1 MRVLVAGMGSAIG
14 TSVARALER
23 SDQVEAIAG
32 FDLEPP
38 RRWMRRADFQFARP
52 GDNDRVSRIVA
63 EFQPTVVVHA
73 WVFEPRAR
81 SSPGQARARTVAGT
95 ESLLRAISRVDSVEH
110 IVVRSGVSVYGSG
123 RGTPERPTIDT
134 LARPTSTFGDRL
146 ARVEE
151 RTAQAATELGAT
163 MSAVRLAPIMASHLP
178 NPLGRYLRLP
188 VVPIPMTTRRFGVL
202 HLVDA
207 GTSIAAAA
215 THKHEGTLNVMASG
229 PVTPLEA
236 ITIGRRVPVP
246 MLPAAFR
253 LGRFLAEIPGT
264 PLPEHIVEVLSRG
277 GVVTPSDMSKLGVTM
292 TRTTKEALQDL
303 YSAGRLIDV
312 DLSRSVPLSSYATE
326 EVS

>member
-14 TSVARALER
+14 TAVARELER
-23 SDQVEAIAG
+23 SDVVEAIAG

-38 RRWMRRADFQFARP
+38 RRWMRQANFQFARP
-52 GDNDRVSRIVA
+52 GDNERVSRIVA
-63 EFQPTVVVHA
+63 DFQPTVVVHA

-95 ESLLRAISRVDSVEH
+95 ESLLGAVSRVDSVEH

-134 LARPTSTFGDRL
+134 LARPTSTFGDML

-151 RTAQAATELGAT
+151 RSAETATELGAT

-188 VVPIPMTTRRFGVL
+188 VVPIPMTTKRFGVV

-215 THKHEGTLNVMASG
+215 THKHRGTLNVMASD
-229 PVTPLEA
+229 PVTPIEA
-236 ITIGRRVPVP
+236 VTIGRRVPVP
-246 MLPAAFR
+246 MLPVAFR

-264 PLPEHIVEVLSRG
+264 PMPEHIAELLSRG
-277 GVVTPSDMSKLGVTM
+277 GVVASSNMSALGVTM
-292 TRTTKEALQDL
+292 TRTTKEALRDL

-312 DLSRSVPLSSYATE
+312 DLDRSAPLSASASA
-326 EVS
+326 EVD